1 MSDLDL
7 YHEIIIQRNKNPL
20 FYKKEGTG
28 VCVEAYN
35 PVCGDE
41 FTIRIQ
47 LLNDTTVAASFS
59 GYGCAVSKA
68 AIDMILEQVVGV
80 DISLAISN
88 LKYYLKV
95 LTMDDPPPEDSYGL
109 AIFQRV
115 KNYPARWECAT
126 LGTTALLTY
135 LEQNIKT

>member
-7 YHEIIIQRNKNPL
+7 YHEIIIQRNKKPL
-20 FYKKEGTG
+20 FYSKEGPG
-28 VCVEAYN
+28 VEVEAYN

-41 FTIRIQ
+41 FTIRIE
-47 LLNDTTVAASFS
+47 LLKDTITAASFS

-68 AIDMILEQVVGV
+68 SIDMLLENIVKQ
-80 DISLAISN
+80 DISTAISN

-95 LTMDDPPPEDSYGL
+95 LKMDDPPEESGYNL

-126 LGTTALLTY
+126 LGATALITFL
-135 LEQNIKT
+135 QKK